1 MKKSQ
6 LLKLIETLNDDDS
19 VLEVLK
25 NSDTIKSMVNDSVT
39 LDLVKKKFSSDESFK
54 KYLADS
60 NKAYSNTAIDA
71 WKKKNLQSLID
82 DAVLKATGKKK
93 TPEELRIEELE
104 RKFAESE
111 KKASEV
117 ALNSQ
122 AKDILV
128 EKGLKPELIGYLN
141 LGDSEET
148 IKTNISNIH
157 TYIQEMVTEG
167 VKNAVAEGTYTPP
180 GQDDSSETVLTQ
192 IESIMMG
199 M

>member
-1 MKKSQ
+1 MKKSD
-6 LLKLIETLNDDDS
+6 LLKLVENLKDDDS

-25 NSDTIKSMVNDSVT
+25 GTEGIQSMINNSVT
-39 LDLVKKKFSSDESFK
+39 LDLVKGKFLTDEKFK
-54 KYLADS
+54 KYLDDS
-60 NKAYSNTAIDA
+60 NKAYSTTAIEA
-71 WKKKNLQSLID
+71 WKKNNLQGLID

-104 RKFAESE
+104 RKWAESE
-111 KKASEV
+111 KKAAEV

-122 AKDILV
+122 AKDMLV

-141 LGDSEET
+141 LGDSAET

-157 TYIQEMVTEG
+157 TYIQDMVNEG
-167 VKNAVAEGTYTPP
+167 VKNAVAEGSYTPP
-180 GQDDSSETVLTQ
+180 GQDDSTETVLGQ

>member
-1 MKKSQ
+1 MKKSD
-6 LLKLIETLNDDDS
+6 LLKLVENLKDDDS

-25 NSDTIKSMVNDSVT
+25 GTEGIQSMINNSVT
-39 LDLVKKKFSSDESFK
+39 LDLVKGKFLTDEKFK
-54 KYLADS
+54 KYLDDS
-60 NKAYSNTAIDA
+60 NKAYSTTAIEA
-71 WKKKNLQSLID
+71 WKKNNLQGLID

-111 KKASEV
+111 KKAAEV

-122 AKDILV
+122 AKDMLV

-141 LGDSEET
+141 LGDSAEA

-157 TYIQEMVTEG
+157 TYIQEMVNEG
-167 VKNAVAEGTYTPP
+167 VKNAVAEGSYTPP
-180 GQDDSSETVLTQ
+180 GQDDSSDTVLSQ

>member
-1 MKKSQ
+1 MKKSD
-6 LLKLIETLNDDDS
+6 LLKLVENLKDDDS

-25 NSDTIKSMVNDSVT
+25 GAEGIQSMINNSVT
-39 LDLVKKKFSSDESFK
+39 LDLVKGKFLSDEKFK
-54 KYLADS
+54 KYLDDS
-60 NKAYSNTAIDA
+60 NKAYSNIAIEA
-71 WKKKNLQSLID
+71 WKKNNLQGLID

-111 KKASEV
+111 KKAAEV

-122 AKDILV
+122 AKDMLV

-141 LGDSEET
+141 LGDSAET

-157 TYIQEMVTEG
+157 TYIQDMVNEG
-167 VKNAVAEGTYTPP
+167 VKNAVAEGSYTPP
-180 GQDDSSETVLTQ
+180 GQDDSSDTVLSE

>member
-1 MKKSQ
+1 MKKSDLLQ
-6 LLKLIETLNDDDS
+6 LVENLKDDDS

-25 NSDTIKSMVNDSVT
+25 GAEGIQSMINNSVT
-39 LDLVKKKFSSDESFK
+39 LDLVKGKFLSDEKFK
-54 KYLADS
+54 KYLDDS
-60 NKAYSNTAIDA
+60 NKAYSNIAIEA
-71 WKKKNLQSLID
+71 WKKNNLQGLID

-111 KKASEV
+111 KKAAEV

-122 AKDILV
+122 AKDMLV

-141 LGDSEET
+141 LGDSAET

-157 TYIQEMVTEG
+157 TYIQDMVNEG
-167 VKNAVAEGTYTPP
+167 VKNAVAEGSYTPP
-180 GQDDSSETVLTQ
+180 GQDDSSDTVLSE

>member
-1 MKKSQ
+1 MKKSD
-6 LLKLIETLNDDDS
+6 LLKLVENLKDDDS
-19 VLEVLK
+19 VLDVLK
-25 NSDTIKSMVNDSVT
+25 GTESIQSMISNSVT
-39 LDLVKKKFSSDESFK
+39 LDLVKGKFLSDEKFK
-54 KYLADS
+54 KYLDDS
-60 NKAYSNTAIDA
+60 NKAYSNNAIEA
-71 WKKKNLQSLID
+71 WKKNNLKGIID

-111 KKASEV
+111 KKAAEV

-122 AKDILV
+122 AKDMLV

-141 LGDSEET
+141 LGDNEES

-157 TYIQEMVTEG
+157 TYIQDMVNEG
-167 VKNAVAEGTYTPP
+167 VKNAVADGSYVPP
-180 GQDDSSETVLTQ
+180 GQDDSSEAMVNQ
-192 IESIMMG
+192 IESILMG

>member
-1 MKKSQ
+1 MKKSD
-6 LLKLIETLNDDDS
+6 LLKLVENLKDDDS

-25 NSDTIKSMVNDSVT
+25 GTEGIQSMINNSVT
-39 LDLVKKKFSSDESFK
+39 LDLVKGKFLTDEKFK
-54 KYLADS
+54 KYLDDS
-60 NKAYSNTAIDA
+60 NKAYSTTAIEA
-71 WKKKNLQSLID
+71 WKKNNLQGLID

-104 RKFAESE
+104 RKWAESE
-111 KKASEV
+111 KKAAEV

-122 AKDILV
+122 AKDMLV

-141 LGDSEET
+141 LGDSAEA

-157 TYIQEMVTEG
+157 TYIQEMVNEG
-167 VKNAVAEGTYTPP
+167 VKNAVAEGSYTPP
-180 GQDDSSETVLTQ
+180 GQDDSTETVLGQ